1 MSFETKL
8 SAETRQL
15 LQDAG
20 WFPGRRVSTLAPKD
34 HPAEPILAALSGLRV
49 GQIGPGESCAR
60 SDIAFFLLELEPDD
74 RDIHEWARLLG
85 AVLVGVGELH
95 NSHGELWIASD
106 GRCFGRSLV
115 HKAFYFE
122 GADIAEAMEGLL
134 RGRRA
139 RPLIH
144 PDEESV
150 TLYGDRYTRE
160 HPDIYDFTR
169 RNG

>member
-8 SAETRQL
+8 SAEARQL
-15 LQDAG
+15 LRDAG
-20 WFPGRRVSTLAPKD
+20 WFPARTVSTRAPEG

-49 GQIGPGESCAR
+49 GQTGTGETCAR
-60 SDIAFFLLELEPDD
+60 SDIAFFLLALEPDD
-74 RDIHEWARLLG
+74 EAIHEWARLLG
-85 AVLVGVGELH
+85 TVLVGIGEVH
-95 NSHGELWIASD
+95 NAHGELWIASD

-122 GADIAEAMEGLL
+122 GADIAEAIDGLV

-150 TLYGDRYTRE
+150 TLYGDRYTRD
-160 HPDIYDFTR
+160 HPDIYDFAR
-169 RNG
+169 PNR

>member
-20 WFPGRRVSTLAPKD
+20 WFPGRRVATRAPLG
-34 HPAEPILAALSGLRV
+34 HPAESILAALSGLRV
-49 GQIGPGESCAR
+49 GQTGPGETCAR
-60 SDIAFFLLELEPDD
+60 SDISFFLLELEPDD
-74 RDIHEWARLLG
+74 VDMHEWSRLLG
-85 AVLVGVGELH
+85 TALVGVGEVH
-95 NSHGELWIASD
+95 NAHGELWVAAD
-106 GRCFGRSLV
+106 GRWFGRSLV
-115 HKAFYFE
+115 HRAFYFE
-122 GADIAEAMEGLL
+122 GADIVEAMEGLL

-160 HPDIYDFTR
+160 HPEIYDFTR
-169 RNG
+169 HE

>member
-1 MSFETKL
+1 MSFAIKL
-8 SAETRQL
+8 SAATRQL

-20 WFPGRRVSTLAPKD
+20 WFPARRVSTLAPKD

-49 GQIGPGESCAR
+49 GQTGRGETCAR
-60 SDIAFFLLELEPDD
+60 SDIAFFPLEHEPDD
-74 RDIHEWARLLG
+74 GIHEWSRLLG
-85 AVLVGVGELH
+85 TVLVGLGEVH
-95 NSHGELWIASD
+95 NAHGELWMASD

-122 GADIAEAMEGLL
+122 GEDFADAIEGLL
-134 RGRRA
+134 LGRRA

-150 TLYGDRYTRE
+150 TLYGDRYTRA

>member
-1 MSFETKL
+1 MSFEAKL
-8 SAETRQL
+8 TAETRQL

-20 WFPGRRVSTLAPKD
+20 WFPARRVSTVAPKD

-49 GQIGPGESCAR
+49 GRAGRGETCAS
-60 SDIAFFLLELEPDD
+60 SDIAFFLLDLEPDD
-74 RDIHEWARLLG
+74 DDIHAWSRLLG
-85 AVLVGVGELH
+85 TALVGLGEVQ
-95 NSHGELWIASD
+95 NAHGELWMASD

-122 GADIAEAMEGLL
+122 GEDFAEAIERLTK
-134 RGRRA
+134 GRRA

-150 TLYGDRYTRE
+150 TLYGDRYTRD
-160 HPDIYDFTR
+160 HPDVYDFTR
-169 RNG
+169 RSR